1 MSKLKNVAAAVGVWA
16 LTMASQ
22 TNTAEAQTPTNKD
35 SFTPVTEVVS
45 HDVASNFLDSE
56 GVKSDSAAMLPNT
69 IDFFTAQEQFGW
81 EQLENKEWW
90 PSIEPDPGEWWEW
103 DTGDSQSEESNVSQ
117 WSKSWVRIWYNAAIW
132 NNTFMP
138 GTWSVLWNRPSFSVG
153 VNASLNSISLGISR
167 GTDFDLNSPKTS
179 FTQMSVSYNKKIWL
193 SNDRN
198 IYVGATWGYVHF
210 DHSFNIA
217 DYGNVKLNE
226 MMWVA
231 QFSLKWKMFSV
242 GLWVIYNA
250 FLNWITPNN
259 LVTKLE
265 AWVDFNWTSLTGEWR
280 LSLNEEWQK
289 SLSAAIWVKQQLPK
303 WFSIYLRTL
312 AELNDLDTGFK
323 PQVIFS
329 VSKSWLFSKK

>member
-1 MSKLKNVAAAVGVWA
+1 MNKSKILPYVVGGA
-16 LTMASQ
+16 MAMTQ
-22 TNTAEAQTPTNKD
+22 LPVDAQTPTGMD
-35 SFTPVTEVVS
+35 SVTKKTEQAAD
-45 HDVASNFLDSE
+45 DVAKIFQLDSE
-56 GVKSDSAAMLPNT
+56 GVKPDSAAMLPNT

-81 EQLENKEWW
+81 KNEKWW

-103 DTGDSQSEESNVSQ
+103 NTGDSQSEKSNVSQ

-153 VNASLNSISLGISR
+153 VNASLNSISIGISR

-231 QFSLKWKMFSV
+231 KFSLKWKMFSV